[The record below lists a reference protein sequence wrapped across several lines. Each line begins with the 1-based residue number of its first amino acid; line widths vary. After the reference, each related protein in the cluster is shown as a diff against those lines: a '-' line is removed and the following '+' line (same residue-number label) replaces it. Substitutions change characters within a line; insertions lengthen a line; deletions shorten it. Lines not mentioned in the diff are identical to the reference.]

1 MGPYLGATRPHLGV
15 TRRPQV
21 RTRRPLRIFS
31 LCCFYVSC
39 FIFIFQRVDYQLLR
53 NMKHS
58 TCMFHIMFQCFI
70 SKTLWGRFKNTVG
83 AIQKH
88 CGSDSKT
95 LRERSIAPSVFFKM
109 KHET

>member
-1 MGPYLGATRPHLGV
+1 MGPHLGVTRPHLGV

-58 TCMFHIMFQCFI
+58 TRMFHFMFHVSF
-70 SKTLWGRFKNTVG
+70 L
-83 AIQKH
+83 
-88 CGSDSKT
+88 KT
-95 LRERSIAPSVFFKM
+95 LRERSIAPSVFLNRSHSVF
-109 KHET
+109 ESLPQCF

>member
-1 MGPYLGATRPHLGV
+1 MGPHLGATRPHLGA

-31 LCCFYVSC
+31 LCYFYVSC
-39 FIFIFQRVDYQLLR
+39 FIFIFQRVDYQSLR

-58 TCMFHIMFQCFI
+58 TRMFHIMFQCFI

-83 AIQKH
+83 AI
-88 CGSDSKT
+88 
-95 LRERSIAPSVFFKM
+95 
-109 KHET
+109 